1 MRRLPALL
9 AAFAAA
15 TLWGLASPAPARA
28 DLLITVDKNAQKMTV
43 TVDGDPRYIW
53 PVATGIARYD
63 TPDGQY
69 KPFRMERHHFSREWD
84 DAPMPYS
91 IFFTKQGHAIHGTNH
106 KINGAPASHGC
117 VRLSVAHAA
126 ILWRLV
132 KQQKMAN
139 TRVELVG
146 DIPDKNELMARRNAD
161 DDNAAVLADRA
172 ERNAD
177 RNAAQP
183 RISDDTARE
192 IPRVGHGWAEYHE
205 GGRTYYY
212 RVNPREV
219 RRIYRRVY
227 RVYRRYGRGIF
238 W

>member
-1 MRRLPALL
+1 MGRFRLL
-9 AAFAAA
+9 AAAA
-15 TLWGLASPAPARA
+15 LCGLALTAPARA
-28 DLLITVDKNAQKMTV
+28 NLLITVDKAAQKMTV

-69 KPFRMERHHFSREWD
+69 QPFRMERKHYSREWD

-126 ILWRLV
+126 QLWALV
-132 KQQKMAN
+132 KEHKMAN

-146 DIPDKNELMARRNAD
+146 EIPSKNELMARRNAGD
-161 DDNAAVLADRA
+161 EEAADLADRA
-172 ERNAD
+172 DRDAD
-177 RNAAQP
+177 NP
-183 RISDDTARE
+183 RIADDEDLARE

-212 RVNPREV
+212 RVGPREV
-219 RRIYRRVY
+219 QRIYRRVY
-227 RVYRRYGRGIF
+227 RIYRRYGGFR